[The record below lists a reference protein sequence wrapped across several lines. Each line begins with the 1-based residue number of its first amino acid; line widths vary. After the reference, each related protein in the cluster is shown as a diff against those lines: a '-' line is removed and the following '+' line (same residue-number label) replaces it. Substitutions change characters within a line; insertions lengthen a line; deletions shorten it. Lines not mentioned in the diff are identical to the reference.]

1 MKTGFIKPRTD
12 LAIKHIAFVAD
23 GKKHFI
29 SFRFSHRKGISDVHF
44 DGQEVKITDAYPPL
58 NKLIG
63 ECASIIL
70 HDLRIIIKKIAHK
83 RKNHIPSD

>member
-12 LAIKHIAFVAD
+12 LAIKHITFVAD

-44 DGQEVKITDAYPPL
+44 DGQEAEVTDAYPPL
-58 NKLIG
+58 TRLIQ
-63 ECASIIL
+63 ECASVII
-70 HDLRIIIKKIAHK
+70 HDLHVFVRKIAHE
-83 RKNHIPSD
+83 RKNHIL

>member
-1 MKTGFIKPRTD
+1 M
-12 LAIKHIAFVAD
+12 KHIVFTVND
-23 GKKHFI
+23 EKHFI
-29 SFRFSHRKGISDVHF
+29 TFQLSLIKGIYYATF

-70 HDLRIIIKKIAHK
+70 HDLRIIIKKIA
-83 RKNHIPSD
+83 RKKKHHIPSD